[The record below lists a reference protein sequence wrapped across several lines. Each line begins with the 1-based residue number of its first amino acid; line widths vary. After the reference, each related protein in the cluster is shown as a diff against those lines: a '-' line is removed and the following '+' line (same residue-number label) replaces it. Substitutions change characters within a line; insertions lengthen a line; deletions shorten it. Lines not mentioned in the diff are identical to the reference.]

1 MKLAAAFCAASLL
14 LRAQT
19 SEFIADPSPTPAVHA
34 STVVEL
40 RPGIL
45 MAAWFGG
52 AAEGRPDVAIWGARK
67 ADGKWQPAVE
77 LVREPNVATY
87 NPVLFRT
94 ADNILWLY
102 YKFGESPS
110 SWTAGRLYSRDD
122 GLTWSKPE
130 HLPAGLYGPIR
141 AKPLVLPDGAI
152 VSGSSV
158 ESYHSWA
165 AWIERSIDNGK
176 TWSRYGPITV
186 PFSEPPDPAQTYGI
200 IQPVVVPIGG
210 RHLRFFARSALTIGR
225 ICVAD
230 SQDEGITWTQARP
243 IGLPNPNSG
252 IDVVRLK
259 DGRFVMIYNHTSKGR
274 TPLNLAVSGDGD
286 DWTPFHALE
295 SDPGEY
301 SYPAM
306 VQGADQSL
314 HITYTWQRKR
324 IKYVNWPL
332 ANVPKPERAG
342 PK

>member
-1 MKLAAAFCAASLL
+1 M
-14 LRAQT
+14 
-19 SEFIADPSPTPAVHA
+19 
-34 STVVEL
+34 
-40 RPGIL
+40 
-45 MAAWFGG
+45 
-52 AAEGRPDVAIWGARK
+52 
-67 ADGKWQPAVE
+67 
-77 LVREPNVATY
+77 
-87 NPVLFRT
+87 
-94 ADNILWLY
+94 
-102 YKFGESPS
+102 
-110 SWTAGRLYSRDD
+110 
-122 GLTWSKPE
+122 
-130 HLPAGLYGPIR
+130 
-141 AKPLVLPDGAI
+141 
-152 VSGSSV
+152 
-158 ESYHSWA
+158 
-165 AWIERSIDNGK
+165 
-176 TWSRYGPITV
+176 
-186 PFSEPPDPAQTYGI
+186 
-200 IQPVVVPIGG
+200 
-210 RHLRFFARSALTIGR
+210 RFFARSALTIGR